1 MTLRSFYFSCFL
13 FLPKYIYLDFFYF
26 VKLLKTMG
34 KIRFFSLIFGFLI
47 LISSFTFA
55 QELETI

>member
-1 MTLRSFYFSCFL
+1 MTSRSFYFACFL

-26 VKLLKTMG
+26 VKLLDTMG
-34 KIRFFSLIFGFLI
+34 KIMFLSLIFGFLI

>member
-1 MTLRSFYFSCFL
+1 MTLESFYFACFL

-34 KIRFFSLIFGFLI
+34 KIRFFSLIFGLLI